1 MFEPKKLEERD
12 MFHRAVVSKWR
23 SEDEVTS
30 KQVLNDM
37 FRYSTITITTIML
50 QS

>member
-30 KQVLNDM
+30 KQVYYIYYI
-37 FRYSTITITTIML
+37 YSNFTYYC
-50 QS
+50 